1 VVLECLAV
9 RRGTRIWN
17 EQSHKSY
24 RPLTVLAFRLQRI
37 LGQRLFDGALRA
49 CSSCC
54 TWKCGCK
61 GAATEVSAKD
71 SVSATPFRLSVIHR
85 GAPRPAKLAKP

>member
-1 VVLECLAV
+1 V

-37 LGQRLFDGALRA
+37 LGQRLFDGA
-49 CSSCC
+49 
-54 TWKCGCK
+54 
-61 GAATEVSAKD
+61 VSALQQLLHREM
-71 SVSATPFRLSVIHR
+71 RLQGCSH
-85 GAPRPAKLAKP
+85 